1 MPLFRSIS
9 LACLSLIATIVHA
22 DTLPAGVK
30 PALEGERI
38 GLLDAAKL
46 KLTTGKCSDC
56 ASSPQSLWYFRD
68 DVIAA
73 PVDAALTA
81 GVSPKLDRRVDITDW
96 SATPA
101 AKSLAYP
108 SVTWLG
114 APHVIDSARID
125 IARNVITP
133 AGGASMPLSLVP
145 KLAENRSYAN
155 AATAAFFSQRPVR
168 VRGTVTDK
176 GGKPEFVART
186 IWPADYAIDGAR
198 LPLTPL
204 KTAAELEA
212 FVRDKKLGADGK
224 LATRLLWER
233 SPGAGKTISGKPVL
247 GLVLDGAQGDDDES
261 IGGHFAVATGR
272 FGSNGEWADWAV
284 NNFYNLDSVSEKGII
299 AATLP
304 MDNYLMDLNSGQ
316 QYYRPSYMLVAV
328 LKNDRTAVAY
338 QGGVQRT
345 LNHFYRHDLTYGAAD
360 NNCSGLSIDVFHALG
375 WNVPKRGPTDRIKAI
390 GAYAYIGA
398 KEASLKKGRGI
409 YDYLTEET
417 TRLLP
422 AVAFD
427 ALGLDL
433 LQLVGAMPAT
443 PRTLSAYEQQL
454 KDDVEAIILV
464 KIPQVPSSRV
474 MGDAPAFSFDDYMSR
489 VPADQSKWQ
498 IVPVPPRPFPPE
510 LRDPNGIPAATASLV
525 PVPVAAIGMLGVF
538 GGGALWRRRKSKKT
552 KNA

>member
-1 MPLFRSIS
+1 MPLFRSIPLIS
-9 LACLSLIATIVHA
+9 AMLIAATSHA
-22 DTLPAGVK
+22 SVLPAGVK
-30 PALEGERI
+30 PALDGEHI
-38 GLLDAAKL
+38 GLLDASKL
-46 KLTTGKCSDC
+46 KLTSGRCTDC

-73 PVDAALTA
+73 PIDPALTA
-81 GVSPKLDRRVDITDW
+81 GVNPKLDRRVDITEW
-96 SATPA
+96 AGTPA
-101 AKSLAYP
+101 AKTLAYP

-114 APHVIDSARID
+114 APHIIDSAHID
-125 IARNVITP
+125 SSGKVITP
-133 AGGASMPLSLVP
+133 DGAAGIGLILVP
-145 KLAENRSYAN
+145 KLAENRSFAN
-155 AATAAFFSQRPVR
+155 AATMDYFKQRAVR
-168 VRGTVTDK
+168 VRGTV
-176 GGKPEFVART
+176 GEQNGKAEFVART
-186 IWPADYAIDGAR
+186 IWPADYAIDGAS

-204 KTAAELEA
+204 KSGAELEA
-212 FVRDKKLGADGK
+212 FVRDKQLGADGK

-233 SPGAGKTISGKPVL
+233 APGAAKSLGGKPVL
-247 GLVLDGAQGDDDES
+247 GIVLNGAQGDDDES

-272 FGSNGEWADWAV
+272 FGSNGEWADWAA
-284 NNFYNLDSVSEKGII
+284 NNFYNLDSVSEKGIV

-328 LKNDRTAVAY
+328 LKNERTAVAY

-360 NNCSGLSIDVFHALG
+360 NNCAGLSIDVFHALG
-375 WNVPKRGPTDRIKAI
+375 WNVPARGPTNRIKAI

-433 LQLVGAMPAT
+433 LQLVGAMPST

-474 MGDAPAFSFDDYMSR
+474 FGAAPAFSFDDYMSR
-489 VPADQSKWQ
+489 VPADHAKWQ
-498 IVPVPPRPFPPE
+498 IVPVPPRPFPAE
-510 LRDPNGIPAATASLV
+510 LRDPNGIPAVTASLV
-525 PVPVAAIGMLGVF
+525 PVPVAAIGMVGLF
-538 GGGALWRRRKSKKT
+538 GGGAWWRRRKAKKAN
-552 KNA
+552 K